1 MIKPKM
7 TRRNAASVVPKIL
20 YFLLG
25 VCFSLVS
32 TTFSTQQQTSPS
44 STSSPSVFSP
54 GLLPEENRVIEIYE
68 KVCPSVV
75 NVMNIQIRQDFWQM
89 SASAVPN
96 GTGSGFVWDEWGYVV
111 TNYHVVEGGDHFLI
125 SFQGDETQYEASVWG
140 VAPTKDIAV
149 LKLKKFPK
157 KITTIPVGTSS
168 GLKVGQKVMA
178 IGNPFGLDHTL
189 TGGLVSALGRQME
202 GVGGVKIYDMI
213 QTDASINQGNSGGP
227 LLNSLGQLIGMNT
240 MIYSPSGASAG
251 LGFAVPVDTISTIV
265 PQLIKHRKLIR
276 PTIGIIR
283 YPYGDLNAKLRI
295 EKGLPLFYV
304 IPHGP
309 AANAGLVGIY
319 QSRRIRLGD
328 ILLSIDKHPV
338 NSFDDYYNLMFKYQV
353 GDKVKV
359 TFLRKDKIQ
368 EVELTLGAGED

>member
-1 MIKPKM
+1 MKNKIL
-7 TRRNAASVVPKIL
+7 TRRNASTFAFFLAGICVAIIAS
-20 YFLLG
+20 
-25 VCFSLVS
+25 
-32 TTFSTQQQTSPS
+32 TFSHVDTTQQQAAQTQQSPQ
-44 STSSPSVFSP
+44 TQQLQ
-54 GLLPEENRVIEIYE
+54 LLPEEKRTIEIYE

-89 SASAVPN
+89 SASAVPS

-125 SFQGDETQYEASVWG
+125 SFQGDETQYEASIWG

-157 KITTIPVGTSS
+157 KITTIPVGNSS

-227 LLNSLGQLIGMNT
+227 LLNSSGQLIGMNT
-240 MIYSPSGASAG
+240 MIFSPSGASAG

-283 YPYGDLNAKLRI
+283 YPYGDLNEKLEI
-295 EKGLPLFYV
+295 KKGLPLFYV
-304 IPHGP
+304 IPNGP
-309 AANAGLVGIY
+309 ADRAGLVGIY
-319 QSRRIRLGD
+319 QTRRIKLGD
-328 ILLSIDKHPV
+328 ILLSINEHPI

-353 GDKVKV
+353 GDTVKVKY
-359 TFLRKDKIQ
+359 LRKSTTMEASI
-368 EVELTLGAGED
+368 VLGEGED